1 MQAKRGILAQKGHS
15 ERSEE
20 SQAGIATASSMPRD
34 DFAGLQRRFATRNSL
49 PLSP

>member
-20 SQAGIATASSMPRD
+20 SQAEIAMASSMPRD
-34 DFAGLQRRFATRNSL
+34 DFIGLHRHFATRNK
-49 PLSP
+49 